1 MSIKMAK
8 SGKAMEYF
16 TIKIEG
22 GFSIESLG
30 YLILGW
36 ENDYKKILKIKSY
49 SKLMS
54 LAKKQLLD
62 KGYMWLEC
70 PCENLEYDVDS
81 VENIHKKVMQHIKDV
96 EPTKYLGKTTEEIK
110 QLQVDRKMLEE
121 IKQIQSE
128 VA

>member
-36 ENDYKKILKIKSY
+36 ESDYKKILKIKSY

-54 LAKKQLLD
+54 IAKKQLLD

-70 PCENLEYDVDS
+70 PCENLEYDIDDT
-81 VENIHKKVMQHIKDV
+81 VENIHRKVVQHIRDV
-96 EPTKYLGKTTEEIK
+96 EPTKFLGKTTKEIEQIKLEK
-110 QLQVDRKMLEE
+110 QFIENMNIINGTK
-121 IKQIQSE
+121 
-128 VA
+128 

>member
-81 VENIHKKVMQHIKDV
+81 VESIHKKVMQHIKDV
-96 EPTKYLGKTTEEIK
+96 EPTKYLGKTA
-110 QLQVDRKMLEE
+110 EE

-128 VA
+128 GA

>member
-110 QLQVDRKMLEE
+110 QLKIDRQFLEN

>member
-1 MSIKMAK
+1 MAK
-8 SGKAMEYF
+8 SGTAMEYF
-16 TIKIEG
+16 TIKVEG
-22 GFSIESLG
+22 GFSIESLA

-49 SKLMS
+49 SKLMTI
-54 LAKKQLLD
+54 AKKQLMD

-81 VENIHKKVMQHIKDV
+81 VVNIHKKVMQHIKDV
-96 EPTKYLGKTTEEIK
+96 EPTKYLGKTTDEIK
-110 QLQVDRKMLEE
+110 QLKIDRQFLEN
-121 IKQIQSE
+121 IKQIQLE

>member
-1 MSIKMAK
+1 MSIKM
-8 SGKAMEYF
+8 SVNGKALEYF
-16 TIKIEG
+16 TIKINN
-22 GFSIESLG
+22 GFSVEDLA

-81 VENIHKKVMQHIKDV
+81 VVNIHKKVMQHIKDV